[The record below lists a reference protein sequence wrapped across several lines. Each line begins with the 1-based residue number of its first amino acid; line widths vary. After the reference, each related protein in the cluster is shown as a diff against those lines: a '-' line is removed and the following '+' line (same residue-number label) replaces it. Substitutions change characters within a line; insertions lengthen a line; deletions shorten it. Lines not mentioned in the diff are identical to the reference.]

1 MTESRSLSAPTPR
14 IARSGQLAS
23 LDTLAAIPEGDI
35 WLASPKSARTRRA
48 YRPDVAH
55 LMRTL
60 GITSPDQLRQVDYRA
75 VITWERVLRDQED
88 AAASTTRRR
97 LAALSSLFKHLVRH
111 GAGTRHPLV
120 DVERPSINRD
130 EDSTAA
136 FSKVQARRLRDASPA
151 DAVAGVRDRAI
162 LSVGCRWGFAALRSP
177 RLRSKTCTRIAVLIP
192 CVSSAKA
199 DAVMHWPS
207 IPIPR
212 SASVHTSMRQDMP
225 TTWTGRCSG
234 P

>member
-162 LSVGCRWGFAALRSP
+162 LSVGLQVGLRRAEIAGLAVRDLHRNRGFDALDRDPSTTKLYARRRYNPGQAASFFA
-177 RLRSKTCTRIAVLIP
+177 TY
-192 CVSSAKA
+192 
-199 DAVMHWPS
+199 
-207 IPIPR
+207 
-212 SASVHTSMRQDMP
+212 
-225 TTWTGRCSG
+225 
-234 P
+234 